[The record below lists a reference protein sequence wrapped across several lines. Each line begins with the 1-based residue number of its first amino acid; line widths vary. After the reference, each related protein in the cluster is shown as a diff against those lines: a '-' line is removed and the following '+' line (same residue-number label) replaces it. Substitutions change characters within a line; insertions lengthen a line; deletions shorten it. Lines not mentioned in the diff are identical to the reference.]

1 MRKTAKRR
9 RYIDNISD
17 NVLIYDGQPIFCKHV
32 SFSMEDLDLQGYFYH
47 DVRRESDERAD
58 LHRNIM
64 DRRKRI
70 EVLHVRKGIQKIIE
84 SIAGPYMR
92 YITYRIE
99 NNTIVTGARDNAI
112 SAAENRMGRFLLV
125 YRGEGSEQDCSID
138 KDMFSIFPVV
148 KF

>member
-1 MRKTAKRR
+1 MRTTAKRR

-99 NNTIVTGARDNAI
+99 KRIISYCPSYILPDLSYCHLSYDKTIPYI
-112 SAAENRMGRFLLV
+112 H
-125 YRGEGSEQDCSID
+125 
-138 KDMFSIFPVV
+138 
-148 KF
+148 